1 MKRNKIVKTIAL
13 ALLIVMLSSALFGC
27 NMQMSEDVFVVGN
40 KLEGSKR
47 LVYSLTNEEQGID
60 GDLIF
65 KYVVNENETKMQTY
79 SDLSTWEYKAQV
91 IFNTNTL
98 LPSSSYK
105 ANVFYSEKEED
116 WSVSTDFIGEKAVI
130 KAVQE
135 DEVAEKSVDKP
146 ALYIDNE
153 MVNLTLGL
161 ITIEEGQRVDINV
174 LVSESAMFAPYAITN
189 ELTETIT
196 VNNKSYECV
205 KYTAKYAGFS
215 LFTAKESYLWYTNDD
230 NRILVKY
237 ESGSQI
243 MTLKEVIEAPADDP
257 WLFEE

>member
-1 MKRNKIVKTIAL
+1 MKKNRIIKIIAL

-135 DEVAEKSVDKP
+135 DEVAEKLSD
-146 ALYIDNE
+146 
-153 MVNLTLGL
+153 
-161 ITIEEGQRVDINV
+161 
-174 LVSESAMFAPYAITN
+174 
-189 ELTETIT
+189 
-196 VNNKSYECV
+196 
-205 KYTAKYAGFS
+205 YTARIRHKIESNFYEFDQ
-215 LFTAKESYLWYTNDD
+215 LLDKEGLT
-230 NRILVKY
+230 
-237 ESGSQI
+237 I
-243 MTLKEVIEAPADDP
+243 MRVNKVQEEIRTELK
-257 WLFEE
+257 LMKH